1 MDTTQFIL
9 ALLGTAGGSA
19 FLATMGKG
27 ITSWLSGKAGRERIR
42 NSSALA
48 QSIKEIERRE
58 TAEQETEDEIR
69 LRRRAEHH
77 VSLLQRQLILLGVTP
92 VENDQDQKE
101 GVKRNG

>member
-1 MDTTQFIL
+1 MDTAQFIL

-27 ITSWLSGKAGRERIR
+27 IVSWLSGKASRERLR
-42 NSSALA
+42 NSSALS

-58 TAEQETEDEIR
+58 AAEAETEDEIR

-77 VSLLQRQLILLGVTP
+77 VSLLQRQLILLGVIP
-92 VENDQDQKE
+92 VENDQDLKE
-101 GVKRNG
+101 GVNHNG